1 MTQTSFSKLLR
12 PGEKWSACIGKGKS
26 IRFSANGDRPNVSV
40 LVYNSL
46 DRSERF
52 TAPDSL
58 KIHHTVY
65 LTKGAVLLSESGRAM
80 ASITE
85 DTTGWIDAISGFST
99 REETDRKYGKLTYQE
114 KRNDMTRCGEENFAV
129 ELKRNG
135 LSMRDMVPCLNLF
148 SKVTVAEDGSLRYD
162 EATGKNGDVITFR
175 TEMDIILIV
184 SNTPN
189 PYDPGNVYDPAPV
202 TIDITDAPVAD
213 EKDPVYLASPENM
226 RAFRNTWD
234 YRYLM
239 GR

>member
-1 MTQTSFSKLLR
+1 MNITSFTKLLR
-12 PGEKWSACIGKGKS
+12 PGEKWSASIATGKS
-26 IRFSANGDRPNVSV
+26 IKFTANGDRPNVSM
-40 LVYNSL
+40 LVYNSF

-58 KIHHTVY
+58 KIHHTIY
-65 LTKGAVLLSESGRAM
+65 LTEGAVLLSESGRAM

-99 REETDRKYGKLTYQE
+99 REETDRKYGKITYQE

-148 SKVTVAEDGSLRYD
+148 SKVTVSEDGSLRYD
-162 EATGKNGDVITFR
+162 ENLGKEGDSITFR

-189 PYDPGNVYDPAPV
+189 PYDPQDKYDPAPV
-202 TIDITDAPVAD
+202 TIEICDTPPAD
-213 EKDPVYLASPENM
+213 ENDPVYLASDENR
-226 RAFRNTWD
+226 RAFRNTWE
-234 YRYLM
+234 YHYLL